1 MFSTNSGYDILTFP
15 LTKVPGGVVPNVES
29 RFFWEDIPYG
39 LCILKNFGDIFGV
52 PMPNTERIIRW
63 HQKFMG
69 VRFLSSDNSLINM
82 HLTGAPGKYGYTTKD
97 DLVATSLPKPKTKI

>member
-1 MFSTNSGYDILTFP
+1 MTL
-15 LTKVPGGVVPNVES
+15 GGAIPNVNS

-52 PMPNTERIIRW
+52 PMPNTEKIIKW

-69 VRFLSSDNSLINM
+69 VKFLTNDNSLINAQI
-82 HLTGAPGKYGYTTKD
+82 TGAPARYGYSTKE
-97 DLVATSLPKPKTKI
+97 DLVAMSLPKKRTKL